1 MNGRINDAFI
11 QSTKFNFVMLC
22 LEALQRGYD
31 RMVSDRQYDVNWK
44 EDKLTAH
51 LVDKIGQTGF
61 LRSNQISVN
70 HQPPIYSEG
79 VIYGEDD
86 PLESPKVDFKFTK
99 WYRKNEIDFY
109 AEAKNLSHDDWE
121 KTDGSKV
128 SASKYRGRYIDTGIE
143 NLVSGRYPEG
153 CLVGYIVQGN
163 ETQVISA
170 INRLIQ
176 TRNLLP
182 RIGLIQKDEAV
193 SFAICYFS
201 SHTLDNRQFIIRHL
215 FMQF

>member
-1 MNGRINDAFI
+1 MNRRVNNTFVQGV
-11 QSTKFNFVMLC
+11 KFNFVMLC

-31 RMVSDRQYDVNWK
+31 KMVSDRKYDVNWK
-44 EDKLTAH
+44 EDKITAH
-51 LVDKIGQTGF
+51 LVEKIKQTGF

-70 HQPPIYSEG
+70 HQVPIYDAG
-79 VIYGEDD
+79 VTEGEDD
-86 PLESPKVDFKFTK
+86 PLGAPRVDFKFTQWK
-99 WYRKNEIDFY
+99 QEEMDFY

-182 RIGLIQKDEAV
+182 RIGLIQKDEAA

-201 SHTLDNRQFIIRHL
+201 SHTLDDRQFIIRHL